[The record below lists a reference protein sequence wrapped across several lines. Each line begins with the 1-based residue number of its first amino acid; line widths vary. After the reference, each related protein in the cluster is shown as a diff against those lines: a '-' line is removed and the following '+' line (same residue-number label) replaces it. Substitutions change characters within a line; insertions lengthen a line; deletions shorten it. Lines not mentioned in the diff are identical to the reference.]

1 MVNSS
6 RLRRC
11 ILRTA
16 TNSGFFLHKWQSN
29 CNNTKNERV
38 RAAQEHLVLT
48 APKNP
53 RDATMT
59 YDSAIKCISP
69 ELSRDIATLILGE
82 TPELKPISETLPAY
96 EHRADFLAK
105 MGSDEES
112 LIHIEFQTKY
122 DPKMPV
128 RMLSYY
134 ARILDRHGLPVYPI
148 VVYLTKTEMPIET
161 AYSSHVGNKHVIAF
175 NYEVVKVW
183 EMRSKMVFRENLAGL
198 YALTPLMPD
207 ANLAECKEKMIE
219 AIRENLISSSS
230 YMCMATL
237 ASLIHPK
244 EVVKNMMDNVL
255 EQTPFYRDVLE
266 KGMENG
272 METTILAALAARF
285 GSVSDRVSGRV
296 HSLRERNSALFD
308 ELIKIAVTAKDLSEF
323 ERKLDGMM

>member
-1 MVNSS
+1 
-6 RLRRC
+6 
-11 ILRTA
+11 
-16 TNSGFFLHKWQSN
+16 
-29 CNNTKNERV
+29 
-38 RAAQEHLVLT
+38 
-48 APKNP
+48 
-53 RDATMT
+53 MT

-82 TPELKPISETLPAY
+82 TPDLKPISETLPVY

-183 EMRSKMVFRENLAGL
+183 EMRSKMVFKEKLAGL

-207 ANLAECKEKMIE
+207 ANLAECKEKMID

-244 EVVKNMMDNVL
+244 EAVKNMMDDVL
-255 EQTPFYRDVLE
+255 EQTPFYLDVLE
-266 KGMENG
+266 KGREEG
-272 METTILAALAARF
+272 VEKGVEHSILTVLAARF
-285 GSVSDRVSGRV
+285 GSVSTRLSERV
-296 HSLRERNSALFD
+296 HSLRERNVNVLN
-308 ELIKIAVTAKDLSEF
+308 ELMKLAATVKDIGEF
-323 ERKLDGMM
+323 ERKMDGMM